1 MGYNTTTH
9 HPVSEKQLSFIR
21 TLVTE
26 RVQALTALPDDR
38 RATLLSQPE
47 TSRDASNLITAL
59 LRVPADPKQVSP
71 EAQAKIDGLV
81 AVLDRL
87 DGRDRAFANDLV
99 RSFTVRGD
107 LTVNQWPYVEKLTAR
122 ASAPK
127 AEAGL
132 YILPDKT
139 IVRVGFY
146 EGRLVAK
153 RLTIIIG
160 ANGKAKGSFRNDRS
174 LLDRVPTEGRPL
186 TEAEAQAFG
195 KQYDFCCA
203 CARTLNDERSLAVG
217 YGPDCAKD
225 HSWFYPTY
233 QQASEMLNRPVSV

>member
-1 MGYNTTTH
+1 MPITPPSTR
-9 HPVSEKQLSFIR
+9 QLDYIR

-26 RVQALTALPDDR
+26 RVQAITALADDER
-38 RATLLSQPE
+38 KRLLSQPE
-47 TSRDASNLITAL
+47 TTRDASNLIDR
-59 LRVPADPKQVSP
+59 LRRLPADPKQVSP

-81 AVLDRL
+81 AGLDQL
-87 DGRDRAFANDLV
+87 DARDRAFASDLV
-99 RSFTVRGD
+99 RSFRQRGD
-107 LTVNQWPYVEKLTAR
+107 LTVNQWPYVDKLTAR

-127 AEAGL
+127 AEPGL

-146 EGRLVAK
+146 EGRLVAT

-160 ANGKAKGSFRNDRS
+160 ADGKAKGSFRNDRS

-186 TEAEAQAFG
+186 TQAEAEAFG
-195 KQYDFCCA
+195 KEYDFCCA
-203 CARTLNDERSLAVG
+203 CARTLSDDRSVAVG

-225 HSWFYPTY
+225 HGWFYPNY
-233 QQASEMLNRPVSV
+233 QQASEMLNRPVDLTTVSA